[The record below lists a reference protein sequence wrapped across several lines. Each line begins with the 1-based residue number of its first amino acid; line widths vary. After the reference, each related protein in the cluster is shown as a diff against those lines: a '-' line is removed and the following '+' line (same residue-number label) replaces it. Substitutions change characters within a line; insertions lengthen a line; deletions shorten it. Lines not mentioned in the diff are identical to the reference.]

1 MTYSVNSSG
10 ASKDGNKQHDLY
22 PKPLELQLG
31 GKGAQPHEL
40 RLTK

>member
-1 MTYSVNSSG
+1 LTDIYYT
-10 ASKDGNKQHDLY
+10 LY

-40 RLTK
+40 RGTN